1 MKILIADDDSITRRL
16 LETILTKWGYQVII
30 AQDGD
35 EAWQTLQGEG
45 APKLAILDWMMPGLD
60 GVEICRRARQRIDA
74 PYIYM
79 MLLTSKIRKEDIIEG
94 MDAGAD
100 DYLTKPFNRH
110 ELEVR
115 LRAGLRILDLQEA
128 LLSSADELT
137 EARTRE
143 IEMGNRVRQTLLL
156 GEPPALQPGLEISV
170 RTQTGT
176 RLDGDFHDF
185 FAHNEHCLD
194 IVMGDVQGEG
204 LPAALIAAAT
214 RNHFLRVLHQAAVQ
228 GKGQAPPSP
237 ARIVTQV
244 GDSIAGQFL
253 GQKSFETLCYARFD
267 SQARQMDYVDCGYT
281 PTVHYAKAT
290 GQCRLLRG
298 DNMPLGFAQH
308 ENYQQLT
315 VPFAPGD
322 QFLFYSDGI
331 ANAQSDGGEP
341 FGPDR
346 LHALVAEYGSGTPD
360 DLITQVMAAV
370 LEFAESPLPAHLT
383 CIAVRIQE

>member
-35 EAWQTLQGEG
+35 EAWQMLQGDS

-60 GVEICRRARQRIDA
+60 GVEICRRARQRMDA
-74 PYIYM
+74 PYVYM

-143 IEMGNRVRQTLLL
+143 IEMGGRIRQTLLV
-156 GEPPALQPGLEISV
+156 GDPPAIQPGLELSA
-170 RTQTGT
+170 RTHPGT
-176 RLDGDFHDF
+176 KLGGEFHDF
-185 FAHNEHCLD
+185 FPHNDHCLD
-194 IVMGDVQGEG
+194 IVIGDVQGQG

-214 RNHFLRVLHQAAVQ
+214 RNHFLRVLHRAAVA
-228 GKGQAPPSP
+228 G
-237 ARIVTQV
+237 
-244 GDSIAGQFL
+244 GDG
-253 GQKSFETLCYARFD
+253 
-267 SQARQMDYVDCGYT
+267 
-281 PTVHYAKAT
+281 
-290 GQCRLLRG
+290 
-298 DNMPLGFAQH
+298 
-308 ENYQQLT
+308 
-315 VPFAPGD
+315 
-322 QFLFYSDGI
+322 
-331 ANAQSDGGEP
+331 
-341 FGPDR
+341 
-346 LHALVAEYGSGTPD
+346 
-360 DLITQVMAAV
+360 AAV
-370 LEFAESPLPAHLT
+370 PGAHRH
-383 CIAVRIQE
+383 AGA